1 MNGTMCQYIQG
12 RYDLHCC
19 MFHIVFK
26 DLAKLL
32 RLDEKEFTRLQMLLE
47 NYKQQ
52 NAHPSV
58 RFAED
63 KDGELPVKTFL
74 EYLEYEKVT
83 INVKKLDEREYVA
96 LGRSLFMVIVALI
109 IRYFKRHNNSVQL
122 FPQSSSQFSYIFQRF
137 FPFTH

>member
-1 MNGTMCQYIQG
+1 MI
-12 RYDLHCC
+12 H
-19 MFHIVFK
+19 VAFK

-58 RFAED
+58 HFAED
-63 KDGELPVKTFL
+63 KNGELPVKTFL
-74 EYLEYEKVT
+74 EYLEYEKAM

-96 LGRSLFMVIVALI
+96 LGRSLFHDIHYTALI
-109 IRYFKRHNNSVQL
+109 IRPYKRSVQL
-122 FPQSSSQFSYIFQRF
+122 LSMQYLSAKCSHLRF
-137 FPFTH
+137 LLGCMTRVAHLLN